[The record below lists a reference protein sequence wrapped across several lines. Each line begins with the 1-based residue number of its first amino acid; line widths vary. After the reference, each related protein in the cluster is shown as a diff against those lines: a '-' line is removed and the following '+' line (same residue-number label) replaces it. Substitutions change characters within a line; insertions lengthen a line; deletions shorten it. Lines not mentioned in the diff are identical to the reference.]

1 MAMTK
6 RVPFFDR
13 ILGGSRISR
22 SVTVGAFTRIEA
34 GAIIGDRVRL
44 GDWSEVGSGSRIG
57 PDCVFGSWAKI
68 GRGVTLGAGVRLG
81 SHSRIGDGT
90 YIPEGMNVGDNELIT
105 PQGVFENRTGGFVTS
120 IYPDAATVSGPFG
133 HFLIPLDPGDPD
145 ELIDQL
151 VDDHQWGRSDA
162 LEPCRLL
169 RAPRPEEMEA
179 ALSVVRARQDAFIR
193 QEGPAASEQTDLLND
208 LSPELF

>member
-1 MAMTK
+1 MSK
-6 RVPFFDR
+6 RLSLFDR
-13 ILGGSRISR
+13 LLSGSRIPR
-22 SVTVGAFTRIEA
+22 SVTVGAFTKIEP
-34 GAIIGDRVRL
+34 GAIIGERVRL
-44 GDWSEVGSGSRIG
+44 GDWSEVGSGSRVG
-57 PDCVFGSWAKI
+57 PDCVFGPWAKV

-90 YIPEGMNVGDNELIT
+90 YIPEGMSVGDNELIT

-120 IYPDAATVSGPFG
+120 IFEDAATVSGPFG

-151 VDDHQWGRSDA
+151 VEDHQWGRSDA

-169 RAPRPEEMEA
+169 RTLRPEEMEA
-179 ALSVVRARQDAFIR
+179 ALRVVRSRQDAFNR
-193 QEGPAASEQTDLLND
+193 HEGPTPSEQTDLLND
-208 LSPELF
+208 MCPEPF

>member
-1 MAMTK
+1 MSK
-6 RVPFFDR
+6 RIAFFDR
-13 ILGGSRISR
+13 VLGGSRVSR
-22 SVTVGAFTRIEA
+22 SVIVGPFTRIEP
-34 GAIIGDRVRL
+34 GAIIGERVRL

-57 PDCVFGSWAKI
+57 PDCVFGPWAKI
-68 GRGVTLGAGVRLG
+68 GRGVTLGPGVRLG

-90 YIPEGMNVGDNELIT
+90 YIPEGMSVGDNELIT

-133 HFLIPLDPGDPD
+133 HFLIPLDLGDPD

-151 VDDHQWGRSDA
+151 VDDHQWGRGDA

-169 RAPRPEEMEA
+169 RTPRPEEMEA
-179 ALSVVRARQDAFIR
+179 ALRVVRARQDAFKR
-193 QEGPAASEQTDLLND
+193 HDGQAPSAPTDLLRD
-208 LSPELF
+208 VSPEPF